1 QRTRPPPGRTDEDPT
16 VLANDSILFVRTKQ
30 SARKVNGEWV
40 TTTRRLL
47 ELLAHGKLQR
57 IASLSF
63 SASDSS
69 ATWLNY
75 YGHYNWPERI
85 AAAPWAGPRRTTA
98 PRLGPGPQ
106 PTSSLSSP

>member
-1 QRTRPPPGRTDEDPT
+1 MELHERSVSGVGGPPGRTDEDPT
-16 VLANDSILFVRTKQ
+16 VLANGSILFVRTKQ

-40 TTTRRLL
+40 TTTRGVL

-69 ATWLNY
+69 AMWLNY

-85 AAAPWAGPRRTTA
+85 AVAP
-98 PRLGPGPQ
+98 
-106 PTSSLSSP
+106 